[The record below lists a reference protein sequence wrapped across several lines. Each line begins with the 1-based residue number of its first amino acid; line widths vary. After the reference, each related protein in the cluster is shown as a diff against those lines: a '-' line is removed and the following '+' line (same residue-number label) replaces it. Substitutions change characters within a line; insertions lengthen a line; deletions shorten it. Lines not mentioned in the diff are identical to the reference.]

1 MKIGN
6 IRTLFMTST
15 VLAAGLVISGAA
27 QAQSVQAAE
36 ETADQGG
43 IAEIIVTARKSS
55 ENIQS
60 VPVAVTA
67 LSAED
72 LASKQVLEVTDLA
85 RTAPS
90 LMHRRLNSNSV
101 FQCVHGMNTCMK

>member
-1 MKIGN
+1 MNILN
-6 IRTLFMTST
+6 IRALFLTST

-27 QAQSVQAAE
+27 QAQSVPAAE

-67 LSAED
+67 LSAD
-72 LASKQVLEVTDLA
+72 YLASKQVTASMLLA
-85 RTAPS
+85 R
-90 LMHRRLNSNSV
+90 L
-101 FQCVHGMNTCMK
+101 